1 MNAEVIEDRAAALAR
16 QRELNDQLAK
26 DGWMKPRPEPQ
37 PPRPTRMPSDGA
49 DKFMLRL
56 PDGVRDRIAASA
68 KVSGRT
74 MNAEI
79 GYHVQRSMG
88 HLPGASGIDL
98 AAIPTADLLAELGRR
113 CER

>member
-1 MNAEVIEDRAAALAR
+1 MTTATDFAESAAR
-16 QRELNDQLAK
+16 QREVNDQLAK
-26 DGWMKPRPEPQ
+26 DGWMKERKAAF
-37 PPRPTRMPSDGA
+37 PSVLA

-98 AAIPTADLLAELGRR
+98 VAIPTADLLAELGRR